1 MMPPNSNNNNIVDKN
16 GNQIEGFAIAIPP
29 QFIQLLSMAV
39 QDKQMP
45 LKMLTLFAFL
55 LQNSH
60 TSEPDILKDLV

>member
-1 MMPPNSNNNNIVDKN
+1 MNERNQQQNDAN
-16 GNQIEGFAIAIPP
+16 GAAQGHTIAIPP

-45 LKMLTLFAFL
+45 LKMLSLFAFL